1 MGDGDREQ
9 GEELEQESIFKTE
22 VMSAG
27 PKQGGGR
34 GGKPSPEE
42 VDRLADTDRW
52 MDNRCKQI
60 GPECTDPLANSSM
73 GLSLGLLAASVTS
86 DGLKKMKGTVTIP
99 LPKSQRWHKDS
110 PKQKETHKPINVTQD
125 LSLSS
130 IKLPPPYG
138 TLANAMKASIT
149 MKIDSKQH
157 TEAVFHYEFVDA
169 AAKAA
174 AHSLPDL
181 SKKVGHA
188 MFDSD
193 DKIQQAIWQQINPPD
208 AP

>member
-27 PKQGGGR
+27 PKQGGER
-34 GGKPSPEE
+34 GGKPSPAE

-52 MDNRCKQI
+52 MDDRCRQI

-73 GLSLGLLAASVTS
+73 SLSLGLLAASVTT
-86 DGLKKMKGTVTIP
+86 DGLKKMKGTATIP
-99 LPKSQRWHKDS
+99 LHKTHRWHKNS
-110 PKQKETHKPINVTQD
+110 PKQKETHKPIDVTQE
-125 LSLSS
+125 LALTS

-138 TLANAMKASIT
+138 TLASAMKASIT
-149 MKIDSKQH
+149 MKIDSNQH
-157 TEAVFHYEFVDA
+157 TEAFFHYEFVDA

-181 SKKVGHA
+181 SRKVGHA
-188 MFDSD
+188 IFDSD
-193 DKIQQAIWQQINPPD
+193 DKIQKAMWQQINAPD
-208 AP
+208 E